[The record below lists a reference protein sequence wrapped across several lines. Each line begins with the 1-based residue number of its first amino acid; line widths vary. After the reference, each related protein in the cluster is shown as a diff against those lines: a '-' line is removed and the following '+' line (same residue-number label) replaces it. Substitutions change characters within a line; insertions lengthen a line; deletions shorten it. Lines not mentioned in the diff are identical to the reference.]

1 MATKFGDVS
10 VVVANDHVATV
21 EIHRP
26 PNNHFDLDLIR
37 AIADALESLDEDPA
51 CRAVVLC
58 SEGKHFCA
66 GADFG
71 GRRTIADNTGG
82 GGTAGHIYEEAI
94 RIFSIKNPIVAAV
107 QGGAIGGGLG
117 LAMAADFRVASPE
130 ARFVA
135 NFAKLGFHHGFG
147 LTITLPAVVG
157 QQRALDMLYTARRV
171 TGDEAQ
177 RIGLCDRLVPSDSL
191 RPAAHTLAA
200 EIAASAPLAVRSIRQ
215 TMRGNL
221 AERVRAATSHERA
234 EQERLSKTA
243 DFTEGV
249 QATAEKRNPRFRG
262 H

>member
-37 AIADALESLDEDPA
+37 AIADALESLDKDPA

-200 EIAASAPLAVRSIRQ
+200 EIAASAPLAVRSIRE

-249 QATAEKRNPRFRG
+249 QATAEKRSPKFRG